1 MRVLLPTILATFL
14 FIPVGA
20 QTIPQD
26 TEFRVKLTAA
36 LSTKTNKKGDKI
48 SAMVVSPQQFA
59 GGIMEGQV
67 KEAKSGNKIHG
78 KSVLNFTFSSL
89 SCENNTIP
97 VDANIKTFRNSK
109 GQEGVDE
116 EGRVI
121 EKKSNTGKVA
131 AATGAG
137 ALIGALAGGAKG
149 AAIGAGV
156 GAAASL
162 ILIQVAVKGPEI
174 SFAPGSEVLLS
185 VKERRKGAR
194 Q

>member
-1 MRVLLPTILATFL
+1 MKALLPALLATAL
-14 FIPVGA
+14 FIPAGA

-36 LSTKTNKKGDKI
+36 LSTKTNRKGDKI
-48 SAMVVSPQQFA
+48 SAIVVSPQQFA
-59 GGIMEGQV
+59 GGIMEGEV
-67 KEAKSGNKIHG
+67 KESKSGNKING
-78 KSVLNFTFSSL
+78 KSVLNFSFSSL
-89 SCENNTIP
+89 SHAGQTTRIN
-97 VDANIKTFRNSK
+97 ANIKSFRNSK

-116 EGRVI
+116 EGRVV
-121 EKKSNTGKVA
+121 EKKSNTGKLA

-174 SFAPGSEVLLS
+174 AFAPGSEVLLS
-185 VKERRKGAR
+185 VKERK
-194 Q
+194 